1 MFIEIANKTW
11 WFILMVCTSQL
22 DDDGDDDND
31 VTNHNPLELKS
42 LKIFT
47 APFRHPNTNYT
58 NYPLI
63 LKILGVLEP
72 LIY

>member
-31 VTNHNPLELKS
+31 VTNHDPLELES
-42 LKIFT
+42 LKILPHLFAT
-47 APFRHPNTNYT
+47 LTQT
-58 NYPLI
+58 TQTTL
-63 LKILGVLEP
+63 
-72 LIY
+72 

>member
-22 DDDGDDDND
+22 DDDVDDDND
-31 VTNHNPLELKS
+31 ITNHSPLEFES
-42 LKIFT
+42 
-47 APFRHPNTNYT
+47 APFRHPTTNYT

-63 LKILGVLEP
+63 LKILGFLSP
-72 LIY
+72 SFTR